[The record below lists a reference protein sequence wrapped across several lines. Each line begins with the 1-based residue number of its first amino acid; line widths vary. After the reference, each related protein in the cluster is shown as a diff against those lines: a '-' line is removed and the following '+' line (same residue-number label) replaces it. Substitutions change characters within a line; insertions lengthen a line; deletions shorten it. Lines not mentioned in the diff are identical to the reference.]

1 MQISLICILIRLN
14 SQFENLPPKSPHS
27 QTPPCFIYN
36 IFINYYYKMS
46 HPHRDL
52 NRRPLIRRTLK
63 TDALMRYF
71 LQTSDF
77 QIDFFQ
83 KPQHPKKTF
92 KHFRIQKRK
101 LFRAAELPP
110 SNVEPIL
117 RKPCPKTPTLTMPCR
132 SLDG

>member
-1 MQISLICILIRLN
+1 MTSSNMQISLICILIRLN

-71 LQTSDF
+71 LQKSDF
-77 QIDFFQ
+77 KLNFFKNHNTQ
-83 KPQHPKKTF
+83 K
-92 KHFRIQKRK
+92 K
-101 LFRAAELPP
+101 L
-110 SNVEPIL
+110 SNIFGYRNESSIVL
-117 RKPCPKTPTLTMPCR
+117 QSCDLPTLIQFCASPAQR
-132 SLDG
+132 HLL